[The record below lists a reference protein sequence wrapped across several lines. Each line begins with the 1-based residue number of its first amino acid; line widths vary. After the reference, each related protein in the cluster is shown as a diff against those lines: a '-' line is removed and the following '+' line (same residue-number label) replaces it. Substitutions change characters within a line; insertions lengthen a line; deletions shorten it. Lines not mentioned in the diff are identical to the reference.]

1 MVSTQFMLRVV
12 STASRSSNDD
22 GGDKDG
28 QDEVH
33 AQNGSRFPHCA
44 RKHMA
49 LNFWWRAENWLEA
62 ESYEK
67 AAAEKLFEQIF
78 ASQV

>member
-22 GGDKDG
+22 DEDEDG